1 MEGEPAPS
9 KRTIVVTGAAGSVG
23 RRVCALLAPLDDL
36 HVLAIDLEPPP
47 SRGCVEGH
55 RVDLRS
61 SRLTEV
67 FAGADAVVHLA
78 SSFRPVSDGVDVG
91 HVDIDVARNVFAAA
105 ADAGVA
111 LVVVLSSAMVYGAHP
126 TNSIPI
132 LEDAPLDPNPEF
144 SFAVVKAEIEALAEA
159 WQRDHSDRTVVVLR
173 PTTAIAKG
181 EVSWVARGLRAASL
195 LAVGDDD
202 PPVQYL
208 HLDDLA
214 AAVLLATTGSMHGA
228 YNVAPDGSVEGATV
242 RELSG
247 RTPRVR
253 MPEWLAE
260 ELGRF
265 RWRHGLGPTPPGLTP
280 YTVHPW
286 VVANDRLR
294 RVGWEPAFTNEEA
307 YVDGVPAKP
316 WAALN
321 AKRRQQLALG
331 TAGAVTAA
339 AGIGAAVVAKRLRR
353 R

>member
-1 MEGEPAPS
+1 M
-9 KRTIVVTGAAGSVG
+9 VTGAAGSVG
-23 RRVCALLAPLDDL
+23 RRVCGLLAERDDL
-36 HVLAIDLEPPP
+36 RVLALDLERPP
-47 SRGCVEGH
+47 SRGNVEG
-55 RVDLRS
+55 RRCDLRS
-61 SRLTEV
+61 GQLPAV
-67 FAGADAVVHLA
+67 FDGADAVVHLA

-91 HVDIDVARNVFAAA
+91 HVDIDVARNVLEA
-105 ADAGVA
+105 ADAADVP

-126 TNSIPI
+126 TNAIPI

-144 SFAVVKAEIEALAEA
+144 SFAVVKAEIEALADA
-159 WQRDHSDRTVVVLR
+159 WQRDHASRTVVVLR
-173 PTTAIAKG
+173 PTTAIAPG
-181 EVSWVARGLRAASL
+181 DVSWVARGLRAASL

-214 AAVLLATTGSMHGA
+214 AAVVLAVGGSMRGA
-228 YNVAPDGSVEGATV
+228 YNVAPDGSVDGETV

-247 RTPRVR
+247 RTPRLR

-265 RWRHGLGPTPPGLTP
+265 RWRNGLGPTPPGLTP

-286 VVANDRLR
+286 VVANDRIR
-294 RVGWEPAFTNEEA
+294 RAGWEPTFTNEET
-307 YVDGVPAKP
+307 YVEGVPAKP

-331 TAGAVTAA
+331 AAGTATAA
-339 AGIGAAVVAKRLRR
+339 AGLGAALIARRLRR